1 MRGKRGPRVRKR
13 IGLLLQCAGAADLDH
28 CILALGKL
36 HHFRKIG
43 KGLARRI
50 FLPIRGST
58 YCSTPAKL
66 RFRAAI
72 PDGLSF
78 APSGPNEGGSNVTQG
93 GLRFTQHG
101 EDQMSEL
108 REVMSQVS
116 LEDLQVGPDG
126 RVHIANPDVAARLS
140 AIKSAAT
147 TTPTNGSGCN
157 GHHCGR
163 QLE

>member
-1 MRGKRGPRVRKR
+1 M
-13 IGLLLQCAGAADLDH
+13 
-28 CILALGKL
+28 ILITAFLRLASSTTFGRL
-36 HHFRKIG
+36 A

-50 FLPIRGST
+50 FLTIRGST
-58 YCSTPAKL
+58 YCLNPAKL
-66 RFRAAI
+66 RFGAAI

-78 APSGPNEGGSNVTQG
+78 APSGPNEGGSNATQG

-108 REVMSQVS
+108 REVMRQVS